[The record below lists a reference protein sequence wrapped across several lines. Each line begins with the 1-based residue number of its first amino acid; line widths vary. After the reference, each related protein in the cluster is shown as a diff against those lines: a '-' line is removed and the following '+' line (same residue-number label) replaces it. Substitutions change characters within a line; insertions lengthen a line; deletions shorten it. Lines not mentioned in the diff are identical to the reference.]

1 MCIRDSHIS
10 NWNVV
15 LLHLTTHSARSNG
28 FECACSGVTHKQGPH
43 LRVAFRV
50 DVITCSH
57 LILQV
62 IEELYH
68 LRHDQG
74 EFKFNGISRC
84 LNADLLHL

>member
-1 MCIRDSHIS
+1 M
-10 NWNVV
+10 
-15 LLHLTTHSARSNG
+15 
-28 FECACSGVTHKQGPH
+28 THKQGPH